1 MYVCMRGCVCA
12 SVRPVRG
19 EGAIEGILGSAFSPP
34 PPTPYQEALLG
45 EYVREA

>member
-1 MYVCMRGCVCA
+1 VYVCMRGCVCA

-34 PPTPYQEALLG
+34 PNPLSGGFARR
-45 EYVREA
+45 VC